1 MGEKVAIVTGGSGD
15 IGRAISLHLAKQG
28 YHLVLTQHR
37 GSCDEVA
44 QEIERLGRHVLLI
57 HVDMANLNDLEKL
70 ISQTTNRF
78 GGLDVLVNNAGVNF
92 HTPLLEIGEKEW
104 DNVVNT
110 NLKGAFFLSVYA
122 FKVMKEKN
130 GGRIINISSQ
140 NSKDGGTLSGAH
152 YAATKAGINVLTIRL
167 ACEFAPYRITV
178 NAVAPGPIVSAMT
191 KQAPP
196 EIYQA
201 FLKKIPL
208 GREGRPDE
216 VAAVVAFLASES
228 ASWITGEI
236 IDINGG
242 MYMD

>member
-15 IGRAISLHLAKQG
+15 IGRAISLDLAKQG

-44 QEIERLGRHVLLI
+44 HEIERLGRQVLLI
-57 HVDMANLNDLEKL
+57 HADMANLKDLKEL
-70 ISQTTNRF
+70 ISKTVNRF
-78 GGLDVLVNNAGVNF
+78 GGLDVLVNNAGINF
-92 HTPLLEIGEKEW
+92 HTPLFEIEEKEW
-104 DNVVNT
+104 DKVVDT
-110 NLKGAFFLSVYA
+110 NLKGTFFLSLYA
-122 FKVMKEKN
+122 FKIMKEKN

-167 ACEFAPYRITV
+167 AREFAPYKITV
-178 NAVAPGPIVSAMT
+178 NAVAPGPIASAMT

-201 FLKKIPL
+201 FLRKIPL
-208 GREGRPDE
+208 GREGKPEE